1 MENVDQEELSQ
12 MPSKKA
18 RSRKASDSFAEN
30 SDFVECSE
38 AIQEERKPRKR
49 GRKPADGRDE
59 PLNHVEAERLR
70 RERLNQRFYDLRS
83 VVPNVSKM
91 DKASLLSDATVYIQ
105 ELKSKLLD
113 LESEK
118 KTLVSELEKWK
129 KKKEEEAFPYMLKPF
144 RWQSSSDVMDA
155 PKSSKKASG
164 KDVKI
169 HYLGGEE
176 AMMHINCPTP
186 FNPVA
191 RVMTLLQDRQ
201 IQILHASVSTVQDVV
216 HQSLLVKMRGQSFI
230 TEQEL
235 ASAIWKGA

>member
-1 MENVDQEELSQ
+1 
-12 MPSKKA
+12 
-18 RSRKASDSFAEN
+18 
-30 SDFVECSE
+30 
-38 AIQEERKPRKR
+38 
-49 GRKPADGRDE
+49 
-59 PLNHVEAERLR
+59 
-70 RERLNQRFYDLRS
+70 
-83 VVPNVSKM
+83 M

-129 KKKEEEAFPYMLKPF
+129 KKKKEEAFPYMLTSF
-144 RWQSSSDVMDA
+144 HQQSSGDTIDE

-164 KDVKI
+164 RDVKI

-176 AMMHINCPTP
+176 AMMHINCPRHM
-186 FNPVA
+186 NPVA
-191 RVMTLLQDRQ
+191 KVMTLLQDRQ
-201 IQILHASVSTVQDVV
+201 IQICHASVSTVQDVV
-216 HQSLLVKMRGQSFI
+216 RQCLLVKMRGQSFI